1 MKPPEDMTQEELA
14 NLIRS
19 KPVDLSNLE
28 SDHIPRLTK
37 NSFIHHKGKHAG
49 EWRDQAEERKVR
61 QYVLKHMGNFD
72 ITK

>member
-1 MKPPEDMTQEELA
+1 MEIPELAQEQLA

-19 KPVDLSNLE
+19 KPVQFSNATPK
-28 SDHIPRLTK
+28 HTPRLTK
-37 NSFIHHKGKHAG
+37 LSFIYFKGKHAG